1 MLRRWFDLLRPGFL
15 VVVIVSFSLLVSGCG
30 DFFDS
35 FAALFQ
41 TDVEAQGG
49 DRVIETFVVEPSSL
63 RLETD
68 VAPTIDIKD
77 GTFTTDYTLG
87 VGGGTL
93 SVGGETRDLDQ
104 ADRVIERLIS
114 DTKSVV
120 TVIRQ
125 N

>member
-1 MLRRWFDLLRPGFL
+1 MLRRWFDVLRPGFL
-15 VVVIVSFSLLVSGCG
+15 VAVIVSCSLLVSGCG

-35 FAALFQ
+35 LADLFQ
-41 TDVEAQGG
+41 TDAEAQQ
-49 DRVIETFVVEPSSL
+49 DRVIETFVIDPGTF

-68 VAPTIDIKD
+68 VGPGIVLKD
-77 GTFTTDYTLG
+77 GTFTTDYTVG
-87 VGGGTL
+87 AGGGTL
-93 SVGGETRDLDQ
+93 FVGGETRDLND